1 MNRMARIAALAVGL
15 AASACGIA
23 GAHPRRAPRRDST
36 DHVGA
41 MATCPTPD
49 YEQLA
54 REGRPVVPNFDVQYG
69 CVLHPESASGSL
81 GAMLRGENP
90 TAGDIP

>member
-1 MNRMARIAALAVGL
+1 MNKMAQITALALGL
-15 AASACGIA
+15 ALSPCGFA
-23 GAHPRRAPRRDST
+23 AAHPRLAPRRDIPDYAS
-36 DHVGA
+36 A

-54 REGRPVVPNFDVQYG
+54 REGRPVVPDFTVQYG
-69 CVLHPESASGSL
+69 CVLHPERASGSL

-90 TAGDIP
+90 TAGAIP